1 MKSLQSYHR
10 NLVKINKITKTDFD
24 MIRPKNAKPVRAH
37 GLTKIHKE
45 FSNIPKF
52 RPIIDQTGTTQCL
65 VEKSLASLL
74 NLLTINEYSVKD
86 LFDAA
91 NRIKGISQ
99 YLPENGY

>member
-24 MIRPKNAKPVRAH
+24 MIRPVRAH
-37 GLTKIHKE
+37 GLPKIHKE
-45 FSNIPKF
+45 FSKIPKF